1 MVRARLRKSRS
12 STRGGTLISA
22 TTRPSRTMV
31 RVMSASSV
39 SGTCALVA
47 HRVRQ
52 RCAATPAPSERARG
66 QVLRQPSTWVDTLS
80 VQPVWIYPVADLRSY
95 MVHGGAAA
103 AAGDEGTVRGVGM
116 AQVQDRRRGGCGRRC
131 GYRPA
136 TEGTGST
143 VATISQ
149 RTQVVE
155 ERVDRPETILARFMA
170 RTDQSMARHEHIVE
184 RAEQE
189 GAREREEAT
198 RERREMNK
206 RWGELANAV
215 RCVTQRGFGTR
226 QPARVCGSVV
236 DGLAGRPV
244 GHAAGAGGGRRA
256 RQHTLARREAQP
268 GYRRR
273 EAVAYGAGP
282 PPPPPGGLRQG
293 QIVDRQSAGVGLV
306 RNRATAAGPRR

>member
-1 MVRARLRKSRS
+1 MLRTSASKPGAVRREPSLRES
-12 STRGGTLISA
+12 STGSVGLVTRRCGGGVLGVAHVSQDGARAAAEVPKFHPWRTLISA

-136 TEGTGST
+136 TEGAGST

-155 ERVDRPETILARFMA
+155 ERVDRPEGTVGIAVFGL
-170 RTDQSMARHEHIVE
+170 HHVLEE
-184 RAEQE
+184 R
-189 GAREREEAT
+189 
-198 RERREMNK
+198 
-206 RWGELANAV
+206 
-215 RCVTQRGFGTR
+215 
-226 QPARVCGSVV
+226 
-236 DGLAGRPV
+236 
-244 GHAAGAGGGRRA
+244 
-256 RQHTLARREAQP
+256 
-268 GYRRR
+268 
-273 EAVAYGAGP
+273 
-282 PPPPPGGLRQG
+282 
-293 QIVDRQSAGVGLV
+293 
-306 RNRATAAGPRR
+306 PRRL